1 MIYRFNNMARF
12 GVLVSGGDLKRCL
25 GNDSFRWS
33 LFDDY
38 DISVKYTVTTLIGAI
53 PILAIEERQITLAEP
68 ERSQN
73 E

>member
-1 MIYRFNNMARF
+1 MNNMARF

-38 DISVKYTVTTLIGAI
+38 DISVKYTVTTQSVVI
-53 PILAIEERQITLAEP
+53 PILAIQERPTASRV
-68 ERSQN
+68 ERSKKWMTL
-73 E
+73 